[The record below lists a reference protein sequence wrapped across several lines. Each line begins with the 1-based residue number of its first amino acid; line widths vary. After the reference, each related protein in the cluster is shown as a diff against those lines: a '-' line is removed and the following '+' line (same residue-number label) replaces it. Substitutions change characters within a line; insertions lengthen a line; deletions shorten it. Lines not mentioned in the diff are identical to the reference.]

1 MKKEF
6 DVISRSFFL
15 EYLFVY
21 LKKML
26 YFCIL

>member
-15 EYLFVY
+15 EHLFVY